1 MLAIGRMWLIIHSWV
16 RSHEVV
22 EPRVLKLW
30 LHYLPRAQ
38 IAGR

>member
-1 MLAIGRMWLIIHSWV
+1 VVAIDRMCLIIPSWV
-16 RSHEVV
+16 SSHEVV

-30 LHYLPRAQ
+30 LHYLSRAQ